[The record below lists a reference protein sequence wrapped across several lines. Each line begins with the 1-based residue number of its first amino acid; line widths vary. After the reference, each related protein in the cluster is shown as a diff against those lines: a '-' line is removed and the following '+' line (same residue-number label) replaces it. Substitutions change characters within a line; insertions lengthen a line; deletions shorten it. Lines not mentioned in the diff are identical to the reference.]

1 MEKKDRTRRGSEQMI
16 DESELIG
23 QAFAGSHDDPGAV
36 DRARSRL
43 LDAIHAEAVRRRWR
57 RRLVLPAAATIA
69 VVVAAAVVVAVVG
82 PIGRSTAA
90 AAELRHLAGIA
101 SSAQAP
107 HLAEGEYLLV
117 VSDELRPESTSDLG
131 TGVSFTVDSRLRV
144 KTWISTDGSSF
155 RRTEWVSSEFA
166 SDADRR
172 SWEEAGEPDIP
183 QAGEVR
189 EERSRSG
196 GYFWVDFSELPRD
209 PTDLLAALRS
219 GSVVPRSPGDDE
231 VFLLIGELMA
241 QGDAPSDLR
250 AALFES
256 AARLEGIEETGGVTD
271 PLDRDGIG
279 LAIDGASLR
288 TQLVFDPD
296 TADLLAIEL
305 YPIRADGS
313 IGARRSWRAVHP
325 AKVVDSSPQ

>member
-1 MEKKDRTRRGSEQMI
+1 MNESEQI
-16 DESELIG
+16 ERALG
-23 QAFAGSHDDPGAV
+23 GFADDPVAV
-36 DRARSRL
+36 ESARSRL
-43 LDAIHAEAVRRRWR
+43 LDAIAAEKRRRHRR
-57 RRLVLPAAATIA
+57 RRLFLPAAATIA
-69 VVVAAAVVVAVVG
+69 LGVAAAVVVAVVG

-107 HLAEGEYLLV
+107 HLAEGEYFLV
-117 VSDELRPESTSDLG
+117 VSDELRPESTTDLG

-144 KTWISTDGSSF
+144 KTWIAGDGSSF

-183 QAGEVR
+183 QASDVR

-196 GYFWVDFSELPRD
+196 GYFWVDLSGLPRD

-256 AARLEGIEETGGVTD
+256 AARLEGIEETGEITD

-325 AKVVDSSPQ
+325 ATVVDSSPQ

>member
-1 MEKKDRTRRGSEQMI
+1 M
-16 DESELIG
+16 DESEEIERALG
-23 QAFAGSHDDPGAV
+23 GFDDDPVAV
-36 DRARSRL
+36 ERARSRL
-43 LDAIHAEAVRRRWR
+43 LDAIAVEKRRRHR
-57 RRLVLPAAATIA
+57 KRRLFLPAAATIA
-69 VVVAAAVVVAVVG
+69 LGVAAAVVVALVG
-82 PIGRSTAA
+82 PIGGSTAA
-90 AAELRHLAGIA
+90 AVELRHLAGIA

-117 VSDELRPESTSDLG
+117 VSDELRPESTTDLG

-144 KTWISTDGSSF
+144 KTWIAGGGSSF
-155 RRTEWVSSEFA
+155 RRTEWISSEFA

-183 QAGEVR
+183 QAGDVR

-196 GYFWVDFSELPRD
+196 EYFWVDLSGLPRD

-219 GSVVPRSPGDDE
+219 GAVVPRSPGDDE

-256 AARLEGIEETGGVTD
+256 AARLEGIEETGEVAD

-279 LAIDGASLR
+279 LAIDGPSLR

-305 YPIRADGS
+305 YPIRSDGS